1 MAFYRNYTNEQVVGQ
16 SDVDEKGQNLDKAV
30 GYNGEVEATSSDNE
44 VSTEDN
50 SKLGNL
56 PPSSRRTTTEGKS
69 GSSFWKDRQPME
81 SYGASG
87 SGDES
92 KSGSEYKN
100 VIEGSE
106 DETSVGGEEDRNMS
120 EDEDR
125 GDDAGKSPSVPLDE
139 SSDEYYEQDDNT
151 RELLHHR
158 VVNQSSGFSS
168 KLSASKKSAS
178 RKATTSKSVYHGN
191 KNDGDGG
198 YDDDVDYEDDDAD
211 DDEGDGMCILSSCI
225 VPCSNLRFM
234 LNLVLTFI

>member
-1 MAFYRNYTNEQVVGQ
+1 MTFYRNYTNEEVVGQ
-16 SDVDEKGQNLDKAV
+16 SDVEEKGQNLDKAV
-30 GYNGEVEATSSDNE
+30 GYNEEVEATSSDNE
-44 VSTEDN
+44 VVTEYN

-56 PPSSRRTTTEGKS
+56 PPSSRRMATEGKS

-100 VIEGSE
+100 LEEGSE

-120 EDEDR
+120 DDEDR
-125 GDDAGKSPSVPLDE
+125 GDNVGKSPSVPLNE
-139 SSDEYYEQDDNT
+139 SSDEYYDQDDDH

-168 KLSASKKSAS
+168 KLPASKKSAS

-198 YDDDVDYEDDDAD
+198 YDDDDVDYEDE
-211 DDEGDGMCILSSCI
+211 DEGDGMCILSSCI
-225 VPCSNLRFM
+225 LPCSNLRFM
-234 LNLVLTFI
+234 LNLVLTFT